1 MNAKT
6 QYQLTATDLNLIL
19 SLVRTGKLAAASE
32 RLQLDSSTLF
42 RSLQRI
48 ERGLGV
54 ILFDRSRSGYA
65 ANELA
70 IKLAEQA
77 EHIEMALDAAR
88 STAQLAPEEITGRVR
103 LTTTDTILHGL
114 VAPALLSLQSQHP
127 LLNFEL
133 HTGNELASLTLRDAD
148 IALRATRKPPAH
160 LIGRKLGL
168 IRAAVYAGAN
178 AGYAVEDL
186 SSGRAPWIAPDNSMP
201 EHPSVIWRKK
211 HFPSVD
217 PFYRVSSIMSVMDLI
232 ADGLGVGV
240 LPVFLAHQQA
250 KLIQVTDEL
259 PECATELWLLT
270 HTESR
275 HLRRINTVFAHFAKN
290 IVLI

>member
-77 EHIEMALDAAR
+77 EHIETALEAAR

-127 LLNFEL
+127 LLSFEL
-133 HTGNELASLTLRDAD
+133 LTGNELASLTLRDAD
-148 IALRATRKPPAH
+148 IALRATRNPPAH

-186 SSGRAPWIAPDNSMP
+186 SSGRTPWIAPDDAMP

-250 KLIQVTDEL
+250 KLIQVTEEL

-275 HLRRINTVFAHFAKN
+275 HLRRINTAFAHLAKN